1 MPCPRGQRDAV
12 VVGDGTDNGAS
23 GGGEGGPTVDDI
35 GRVVMHGGSSDG
47 ADGSVQDL
55 QALAMST
62 MSGSDRRQPGLKLV
76 AERWLGKTMDKAM
89 QCSDWDTRPLSRA
102 QLHYAAADAAV
113 LLDVAAAMGIAFHHQ

>member
-1 MPCPRGQRDAV
+1 M
-12 VVGDGTDNGAS
+12 VVGIGTDNGAS
-23 GGGEGGPTVDDI
+23 GGGEGGPIVDDI
-35 GRVVMHGGSSDG
+35 GRVVMHGGSSM
-47 ADGSVQDL
+47 VPMVLQDS
-55 QALAMST
+55 ALAMST

-113 LLDVAAAMGIAFHHQ
+113 LLDVAAAMGIAFHQ